1 MRRNRREG
9 GFTLVELMMV
19 VALVGVLTA
28 VAIPNFMAYQ
38 ARSRRSEA
46 FTNLAAIGQIQ
57 KTYYATKSEF
67 FDSALPWPDYTLP
80 EYGSGLGAHKMRWD
94 ADSEAGWGEL
104 GWRPDGAVRYSYQ
117 SNVCCAD
124 GMCFTASAYGDV
136 DDDGFP
142 SAVMYVQPQVDGT
155 GNVVTECA
163 SGMPAPLN
171 FGTPVGPTGK
181 IFNQVAIQ
189 RSTDEY

>member
-9 GFTLVELMMV
+9 GFTLVELMIV
-19 VALVGVLTA
+19 VALIGVLSA
-28 VAIPNFMAYQ
+28 VAIPNFMTYQ

-46 FTNLAAIGQIQ
+46 FVNLSAIGRVQ
-57 KTYYATKSEF
+57 KSYYATKAEF
-67 FDSALPWPDYTLP
+67 FDSALPWPDYTAAQ
-80 EYGSGLGAHKMRWD
+80 YGGALGAHKMTWD
-94 ADSEAGWGEL
+94 ADSEAGWAGL
-104 GWRPDGAVRYSYQ
+104 GWQPEGAVWYSYQ

-136 DDDGFP
+136 DYDGFP
-142 SAVMYVQPQVDGT
+142 SAVMYVKPRTDGD
-155 GNVVTECA
+155 GNVVTECG

-171 FGTPVGPTGK
+171 FGTPTGPSGK
-181 IFNQVAIQ
+181 IFNAVAVQ

>member
-9 GFTLVELMMV
+9 GFTLVELMIV
-19 VALVGVLTA
+19 VALIGVLST
-28 VAIPNFMAYQ
+28 VAIPSFMNYQ

-46 FTNLAAIGQIQ
+46 FANLSAIGRVQ
-57 KTYYATKSEF
+57 KTFLATKGEF
-67 FDSALPWPDYTLP
+67 FDSNLPWPDYTAP
-80 EYGSGLGAHKMRWD
+80 EYGGLGAHKMTWD
-94 ADSEAGWGEL
+94 AASEAGWAGL
-104 GWRPDGAVRYSYQ
+104 GWKPEGAVWYSYQ
-117 SNVCCAD
+117 SNMCCAD

-142 SAVMYVQPQVDGT
+142 SAVMYVQPKQDSG
-155 GNVVTECA
+155 GNILTECP

-171 FGTPVGPTGK
+171 FGTPIGPGGK
-181 IFNQVAIQ
+181 IYSQVAVQ

>member
-9 GFTLVELMMV
+9 GFTLVELMIV
-19 VALVGVLTA
+19 VALIGVLTS

-46 FTNLAAIGQIQ
+46 FANLSAIGRVQ
-57 KTYYATKSEF
+57 KTFLATKGEF
-67 FDSALPWPDYTLP
+67 FDSALPWPDYTAP
-80 EYGSGLGAHKMRWD
+80 EYGGLGAHKMVWD
-94 ADSEAGWGEL
+94 ADSEAGWGGL
-104 GWRPDGAVRYSYQ
+104 GWQPEGAVWYSYQ
-117 SNVCCAD
+117 SNMCCAD

-142 SAVMYVQPQVDGT
+142 SAVMYVQPKTDSDGS
-155 GNVVTECA
+155 VLAECS

-171 FGTPVGPTGK
+171 FGTPMGPGGR
-181 IFNQVAIQ
+181 IYSQVAVQ
-189 RSTDEY
+189 RSTDEF